1 MAFEFT
7 LGRENSQGVKLNYIV
22 YNTKFS
28 GSVFAVFSNQSD
40 QLTNPAENVAKSYI
54 LSGMPWPLHTNQASI
69 FDIRHILRQGSI

>member
-7 LGRENSQGVKLNYIV
+7 LGRENSQGVKLNYISCYIV

-54 LSGMPWPLHTNQASI
+54 LSGMP
-69 FDIRHILRQGSI
+69 